1 MAAHRRALLLVA
13 ALTAEAVVVKTTAAL
28 RAAADRQEAT
38 ISLGADLSLGGE
50 PLIITADCDLRGH
63 GYALFQGPGARHM
76 HVNGTVALAISD
88 MTLALVDA
96 VGLTAARAACPTRAQ
111 AASWSTSGR

>member
-1 MAAHRRALLLVA
+1 MAAHRRVLLALSLA

-38 ISLGADLSLGGE
+38 IRLGADLSLGGE
-50 PLIITADCDLRGH
+50 PLI
-63 GYALFQGPGARHM
+63 F
-76 HVNGTVALAISD
+76 
-88 MTLALVDA
+88 MTRTLVP
-96 VGLTAARAACPTRAQ
+96 TAARATCHAR